1 MNDGSEPSM
10 TSRNFAGWPHTI
22 SIVSTAAMHTPLPK
36 RGHYPAL
43 RVDRIMSVL
52 PPNADIGSAFRG
64 WSYQRR

>member
-10 TSRNFAGWPHTI
+10 TSCNFAGWPHII

-43 RVDRIMSVL
+43 RVDRILSVL
-52 PPNADIGSAFRG
+52 HPKRG
-64 WSYQRR
+64 HRLRIHGWGYHEW